1 MSAVIPFCP
10 GPDPEPTKPVF
21 EVPAGAI
28 DTHAHVFGPEAK
40 YPYSPARGYTPPDAP
55 LSAYNRLHKVLGI
68 DKGVLTQPSV
78 YGIDNSAILDAVAA
92 SGDRLLAVAAL
103 GEDVTDKELEGFH
116 GRRVRGV
123 RVNLVDKG
131 GMPFDG
137 IGAVQKFTERIRD
150 FGWHLEVLIHAHEFE
165 NLRETFSGMAVDV
178 VVGHLGYMK
187 TEHGIDNPGFQEL
200 LASVRD
206 GKCWVKFSGSY
217 RITGEGTLPYRDVT
231 PFAEA
236 LVKANSDRIIWG
248 SDWPHPTFYG
258 TMPND
263 GLLFD
268 QLADWVADEALR
280 RKILVDNPRAL
291 YGAF

>member
-1 MSAVIPFCP
+1 MADDIPFCP
-10 GPDPEPTKPVF
+10 GPDPAPTKPVF

-103 GEDVTDKELEGFH
+103 GEDVTDKELEDFH
-116 GRRVRGV
+116 RQRVRGV

-236 LVKANSDRIIWG
+236 LVEANSDRIIWG

-280 RKILVDNPRAL
+280 RRALVDNRRTL